1 MQTLRSKRLSQL
13 ESTEKFE
20 QQKKKAQKRSNL
32 IDFVDRKSEALT
44 NKKVKSLIDFNED
57 YSSSSISLAIEKNS
71 KIYLTTRFLNG
82 KMLMFSKVSIKSFF
96 YDLIDIFMFPTPKIL
111 KIYHKYDVDYSYLY
125 QNLTDTDSTSTFFVF
140 PCNLNSCIVA

>member
-1 MQTLRSKRLSQL
+1 MQTLRSERLSQL
-13 ESTEKFE
+13 ESTEKLE

-71 KIYLTTRFLNG
+71 KIHLTTRFLNG

-96 YDLIDIFMFPTPKIL
+96 YD
-111 KIYHKYDVDYSYLY
+111 
-125 QNLTDTDSTSTFFVF
+125 
-140 PCNLNSCIVA
+140 

>member
-1 MQTLRSKRLSQL
+1 MQTLRPERLSQL

-44 NKKVKSLIDFNED
+44 NKKAKSLIDFNED

-71 KIYLTTRFLNG
+71 KIHLTTRFLNG

-111 KIYHKYDVDYSYLY
+111 KIYHKYDVDYCYLY
-125 QNLTDTDSTSTFFVF
+125 Q
-140 PCNLNSCIVA
+140 